1 MLDVL
6 CCDCS
11 WMLFVF
17 WGDRCEIHFGGKV
30 LDFIIYIMSIVIR
43 ISGLEQQLGKEE
55 QKPKKK

>member
-1 MLDVL
+1 M
-6 CCDCS
+6 
-11 WMLFVF
+11 
-17 WGDRCEIHFGGKV
+17 IHFGGKV